1 MEDSLALRVMA
12 LFVTLFA
19 SLCGVGIPI
28 YMGKSFSAE
37 AMKSHFGFSVLR
49 TFSAG
54 IMVGV
59 AFIHLLGEASHALP
73 EVYPDYE
80 ALPFTL
86 ACLGIIF
93 VLVLENVMLTLI
105 KPSNSVHEPVNFH
118 AARSRDEEGNEDDD
132 AAATSPQGKHA
143 PPVGDCD
150 GKFCKDLASVGQDV
164 VVASA
169 AVKFHQKDQTP
180 PLANCH
186 HSHTH
191 VTMNLLADS
200 KSFLVLIK
208 AYMMELAIAIH
219 SVIIGVSMG
228 MMGPDEISPLR
239 ALIIAVVFHQ
249 FFEGIGLGAVLSYVR
264 MKLGAFKVF
273 MFAIIFGATI
283 SIGIA
288 IGMGV
293 SFLEE
298 VDDHTHEFVTG
309 CANSISAGT
318 LIYVAMVEM
327 MADEFSNQEIAM
339 KMTQKFAMIGSFSF
353 GVFVMAILAMW
364 A

>member
-1 MEDSLALRVMA
+1 
-12 LFVTLFA
+12 
-19 SLCGVGIPI
+19 
-28 YMGKSFSAE
+28 
-37 AMKSHFGFSVLR
+37 
-49 TFSAG
+49 
-54 IMVGV
+54 
-59 AFIHLLGEASHALP
+59 
-73 EVYPDYE
+73 
-80 ALPFTL
+80 
-86 ACLGIIF
+86 
-93 VLVLENVMLTLI
+93 
-105 KPSNSVHEPVNFH
+105 
-118 AARSRDEEGNEDDD
+118 
-132 AAATSPQGKHA
+132 
-143 PPVGDCD
+143 
-150 GKFCKDLASVGQDV
+150 
-164 VVASA
+164 
-169 AVKFHQKDQTP
+169 
-180 PLANCH
+180 
-186 HSHTH
+186 
-191 VTMNLLADS
+191 
-200 KSFLVLIK
+200 
-208 AYMMELAIAIH
+208 
-219 SVIIGVSMG
+219 
-228 MMGPDEISPLR
+228 
-239 ALIIAVVFHQ
+239 
-249 FFEGIGLGAVLSYVR
+249 